1 MVWHW
6 RASSLSSPPAAV
18 FRFIYRQAGER
29 GAGPPSSPME
39 ELHRV
44 DGCGSFARVQLA
56 LGAQVCSSIW
66 GSFVF
71 FTLSFFS
78 FQYFLI
84 LEFFFWGG
92 GGRNHKS
99 LESFSAFGFWG
110 YFLVSLK
117 WNILIAV
124 ALVCRLP
131 CPSRARYQLIYT
143 PPLSRKSVPPPQTRC

>member
-84 LEFFFWGG
+84 LEFFFLGG
-92 GGRNHKS
+92 GGGTTKVWS
-99 LESFSAFGFWG
+99 LFLHLVFGGIFWSA
-110 YFLVSLK
+110 
-117 WNILIAV
+117 
-124 ALVCRLP
+124 
-131 CPSRARYQLIYT
+131 
-143 PPLSRKSVPPPQTRC
+143 